1 MIFGMNPEKLM
12 NSFISTLPEEKRD
25 EISVFITQFKERIEA
40 SENFIREINTKLN
53 TLLDSVNVVD
63 ETTTATEAE
72 VLAVSDALTGEEN
85 G

>member
-12 NSFISTLPEEKRD
+12 NSFLSTLPEGKRH
-25 EISVFITQFKERIEA
+25 EIIVFFDQFRERFEA
-40 SENFIREINTKLN
+40 SENTIREINTKLN
-53 TLLDSVNVVD
+53 TLIDSVDVVD